1 MSTNFTSKIADGIT
15 FNEFILS
22 CSRYE
27 KGTVEEEVASDC
39 HLKEVKKAKAKL
51 KKILAMDAVECARA
65 ATKKHIKEVNHN
77 KRMIQVRIDLKQK
90 YEKMLK
96 EVEAWDPPSIDH
108 SAFKRIMIDQI
119 LDSISCDCDTSYYQK
134 QKIPLLSGRKWKAEM
149 IDHLNEDIRYYS
161 DKYAKEVDNTYK
173 RKLWIRQ
180 LKNSLT

>member
-27 KGTVEEEVASDC
+27 KGTVEEEVASDY

-65 ATKKHIKEVNHN
+65 ATKKHIKEVKHN
-77 KRMIQVRIDLKQK
+77 KKMIQGMIDLKQK
-90 YEKMLK
+90 CEKMLK
-96 EVEAWDPPSIDH
+96 EVEAWVPPSIDH
-108 SAFKRIMIDQI
+108 SELKRYMIDQI
-119 LDSISCDCDTSYYQK
+119 LDSIECDCDIYYYQK
-134 QKIPLLSGRKWKAEM
+134 QKISLLSGSEWKTEM
-149 IDHLNEDIRYYS
+149 IVHLNEDIRYHS
-161 DKYAKEVDNTYK
+161 DKYAKEVDVVYK
-173 RKLWIRQ
+173 RNLWIRQ